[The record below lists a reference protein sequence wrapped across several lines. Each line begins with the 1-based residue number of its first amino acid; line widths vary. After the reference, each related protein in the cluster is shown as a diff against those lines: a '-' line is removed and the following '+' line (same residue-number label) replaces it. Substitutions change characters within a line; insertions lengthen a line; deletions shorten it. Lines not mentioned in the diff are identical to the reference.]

1 MIELTI
7 FTPTYNRAYILPQLF
22 DSLLAQ
28 SNKNFEWL
36 IVDDGSSDN
45 TKEIIEDF
53 KSKVDFKII
62 YIYQENQG
70 KHVAINTALQN
81 INTSYLVTVDSDDYL
96 KNNAISIIYEKLA
109 TIKDSKTII
118 GLASPIEMINN
129 EGNTIFSNKIL
140 KSEIISSQIEMA
152 YKYNV
157 IAEFSLILKTSVAKQ
172 YPYPIFPGE
181 KFIVESV
188 ISNRMN
194 NNFKLLHI
202 TSSIVIGEYRID
214 GLTAQIKKILAN
226 NPKGASLA
234 YYEKM
239 NNSNIPFTNRKSFA
253 KNYWDYESLNNKNF
267 LLKLKKINS
276 NRLKIYIL
284 FYFINRIIKKTF
296 S

>member
-1 MIELTI
+1 MTLTI
-7 FTPTYNRAYILPQLF
+7 FTPTYNRAYILPKLF
-22 DSLLAQ
+22 ESLQ
-28 SNKNFEWL
+28 SQTSKDFEWL

-45 TKEIIEDF
+45 TKDLVEDF
-53 KSKVDFKII
+53 KSKANFKIT

-70 KHVAINTALQN
+70 KHVAINTALRN
-81 INTSYLVTVDSDDYL
+81 INTSYFVIVDSDDYL

-118 GLASPIEMINN
+118 GLASPIEMTNN
-129 EGNTIFSNKIL
+129 EGNTIFSNKNL

-172 YPYPIFPGE
+172 YPYPIFPDE

-234 YYEKM
+234 YNEKM
-239 NNSNIPFTNRKSFA
+239 NNFNIPFTKRKYFA
-253 KNYWDYESLNNKNF
+253 KNYWDYESLTNKNF
-267 LLKLKKINS
+267 LLKLNKINS
-276 NRLKIYIL
+276 IRLKIYIL
-284 FYFINRIIKKTF
+284 FYFINRIVKKNF
-296 S
+296 